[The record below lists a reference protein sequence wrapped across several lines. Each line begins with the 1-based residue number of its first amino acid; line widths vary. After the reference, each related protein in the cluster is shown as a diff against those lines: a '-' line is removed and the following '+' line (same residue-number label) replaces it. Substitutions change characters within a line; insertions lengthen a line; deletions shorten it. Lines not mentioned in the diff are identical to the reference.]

1 MSPRHD
7 SNDLPRI
14 AAEATW
20 VRRLAVALAHDV
32 HAGEDIAQDALHAE
46 VAALRKDMEELALYT
61 RALSSLLVEKG
72 IFTHD
77 KLIGRLEK
85 LEGEDRRGD
94 ERPA

>member
-1 MSPRHD
+1 MGILDEMSPNRRLHELAARVAHIHAKTQSRLKHD
-7 SNDLPRI
+7 S
-14 AAEATW
+14 
-20 VRRLAVALAHDV
+20 
-32 HAGEDIAQDALHAE
+32 DALHAE

-77 KLIGRLEK
+77 ELIGRLEK